1 MKALQIYAGPRALE
15 HLRTSGLDPADI
27 RVIPAAA
34 GGPKGLTLLP
44 LDRFIFGTWMPQ
56 SVQPVDLVGA
66 SIGAWRMA
74 AACLNDPVT
83 AFSALEHAYIH
94 QQYDLPPGRKRPT
107 RAHIS
112 ERFSE
117 GIRSMFGGR
126 IHEVLDHSRYRLHVV
141 TSRGRG
147 ILNRDTALRRAIG
160 YAGAYAANA
169 YSRSAM
175 DRWLERAV
183 FSAQAS
189 ALPFATDDFRTRRY
203 ALSEI
208 NFTQAVQ
215 ASCSIPFVLNAVHDI
230 PGAMPGAYWDG
241 GITDYHLHLDYR
253 SVCVPQTSRKEEPAG
268 SESSPRTARQGL
280 VLYPHFQKHV
290 VPGWLD
296 KSLKRRHHA
305 SAFLDDVIVL
315 APRAEWVANLPNAKL
330 PDRTDF
336 TRFGTNVDARVRSWN
351 QAVRQSEKLRDDFEQ
366 WLADGAPIDQV
377 EPL

>member
-1 MKALQIYAGPRALE
+1 
-15 HLRTSGLDPADI
+15 
-27 RVIPAAA
+27 
-34 GGPKGLTLLP
+34 
-44 LDRFIFGTWMPQ
+44 
-56 SVQPVDLVGA
+56 
-66 SIGAWRMA
+66 
-74 AACLNDPVT
+74 
-83 AFSALEHAYIH
+83 
-94 QQYDLPPGRKRPT
+94 
-107 RAHIS
+107 
-112 ERFSE
+112 
-117 GIRSMFGGR
+117 
-126 IHEVLDHSRYRLHVV
+126 
-141 TSRGRG
+141 
-147 ILNRDTALRRAIG
+147 
-160 YAGAYAANA
+160 
-169 YSRSAM
+169 
-175 DRWLERAV
+175 
-183 FSAQAS
+183 
-189 ALPFATDDFRTRRY
+189 
-203 ALSEI
+203 
-208 NFTQAVQ
+208 VQ